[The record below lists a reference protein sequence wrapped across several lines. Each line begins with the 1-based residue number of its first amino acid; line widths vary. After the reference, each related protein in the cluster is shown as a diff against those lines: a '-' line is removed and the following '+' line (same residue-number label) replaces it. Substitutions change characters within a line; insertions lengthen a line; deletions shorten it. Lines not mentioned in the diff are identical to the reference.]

1 MTETTLRRQAVLTH
15 MVAPRL
21 ARLENPVTTVDRVTN
36 TMVGLMQAELRDRR
50 QVLGDGA
57 FVACMIEE
65 IAARVVILADMAAER
80 EAP

>member
-1 MTETTLRRQAVLTH
+1 MTDSTLCRQAVLSH

-21 ARLENPVTTVDRVTN
+21 ARLESPVTTVDRVTN
-36 TMVGLMQAELRDRR
+36 TMVGLMQAEIRERR

-65 IAARVVILADMAAER
+65 IAARVVALADMSAER
-80 EAP
+80 A